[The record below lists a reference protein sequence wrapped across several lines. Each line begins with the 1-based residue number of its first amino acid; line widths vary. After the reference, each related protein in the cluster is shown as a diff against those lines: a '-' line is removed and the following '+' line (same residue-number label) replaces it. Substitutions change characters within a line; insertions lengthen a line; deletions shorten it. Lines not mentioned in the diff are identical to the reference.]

1 MVNKRNPLAK
11 TAAVTVAAA
20 VAGLVAT
27 LSIGWFPLPPHGPP
41 PELLLLIVRIQ
52 LFVTTFNLVMLLAL
66 LGLYVSLYRDLPN
79 KYTRSLI
86 LLSLALLLY
95 AVTSNPL
102 VHLLFGYRGPPTS
115 GPFVFVPHAFVGFAI
130 IVLFY
135 QSQT

>member
-1 MVNKRNPLAK
+1 MVNKRNPLVK

-27 LSIGWFPLPPHGPP
+27 LSLELLPPSPHGPP
-41 PELLLLIVRIQ
+41 PELLLLLVRIQ

-102 VHLLFGYRGPPTS
+102 VHLLFGYRGPPSS